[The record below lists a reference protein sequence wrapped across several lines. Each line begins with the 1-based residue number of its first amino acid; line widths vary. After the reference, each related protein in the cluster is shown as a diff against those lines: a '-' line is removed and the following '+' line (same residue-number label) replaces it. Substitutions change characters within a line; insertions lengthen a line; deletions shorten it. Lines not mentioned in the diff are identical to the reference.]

1 MLLLLL
7 LLLMP
12 PPLLVWRRS
21 SNWPLPL
28 PAALRPSSLLRIPM
42 AAGGGIYRLGGWGVL
57 RGSRGTTTAYNG
69 PCGKVRCGSGLG
81 LGLGRA
87 APKKGPVSENQ
98 FPSPLAPETP
108 PTCTGCCSGGG
119 EREREREG
127 IPFAWWTPPGLERGF
142 PDSREEDFQGPPPF
156 RASKFAGTDPAGGTV
171 GGKERRKEVYSR
183 RGEDG
188 WTGNLNGWERNG
200 TERERERERNG
211 NGNGPYRLVAP
222 RRRRGAGG
230 KGRGAG
236 AGAGAGAGGAEEDG
250 WDDEN

>member
-1 MLLLLL
+1 MGRA
-7 LLLMP
+7 
-12 PPLLVWRRS
+12 VKYG
-21 SNWPLPL
+21 
-28 PAALRPSSLLRIPM
+28 A
-42 AAGGGIYRLGGWGVL
+42 AAGWGWGWDWV
-57 RGSRGTTTAYNG
+57 G
-69 PCGKVRCGSGLG
+69 PPK
-81 LGLGRA
+81 
-87 APKKGPVSENQ
+87 KKGPVSENQ
-98 FPSPLAPETP
+98 FRVPWRQRPHPHAP
-108 PTCTGCCSGGG
+108 GAARGGG
-119 EREREREG
+119 REREG

-200 TERERERERNG
+200 TERERERNG